1 MPAPALEVRGL
12 VKSFGEPPL
21 EILKSIDLR
30 IDRGEFVAITGRS
43 GSGKSTLLYMMSG
56 LDIPTAGTV
65 LIDNTDI
72 RSLPDYEFDQFRNL
86 RLGFVFQFHYLLPE
100 LTALENVL
108 MPARKTGQHIAK
120 QKKAEELLERFSAAH
135 CRDKVPGQ
143 MSGGEQQ
150 RVAIAR
156 SLIMDPEFLFADE
169 PTGNLDSVNGEE
181 VMKIFDE
188 TNQAGTTILMVTHE
202 PDYAVRAARVIHMKD
217 GALDSDVPGG
227 RRAAVRAT
235 RNGKAR
241 KGR

>member
-1 MPAPALEVRGL
+1 MAAPAVEVRSL
-12 VKSFGEPPL
+12 VKSFGDPPL
-21 EILKSIDLR
+21 EILKSINLVVEP
-30 IDRGEFVAITGRS
+30 GEFLAVTGRS

-56 LDIPTAGTV
+56 LDIPTSGSV
-65 LIDNTDI
+65 LIDGIEI
-72 RSLPDYEFDQFRNL
+72 RSLPDYEFDIFRNQ

-108 MPARKTGQHIAK
+108 MPARKTGQHISRH
-120 QKKAEELLERFSAAH
+120 KKALDLLERFSASH
-135 CRDKVPGQ
+135 CKDKVPGQ

-156 SLIMDPEFLFADE
+156 SLIMDPDFLFADE

-188 TNQAGTTILMVTHE
+188 TNRAGTTILMVTHE
-202 PDYAVRAARVIHMKD
+202 PDYAVRAGRVLHMKD
-217 GALDSDVPGG
+217 GAIDSDVPGG

-235 RNGKAR
+235 RNGAERTR
-241 KGR
+241 K

>member
-1 MPAPALEVRGL
+1 MPAPAVEVRSL
-12 VKSFGEPPL
+12 VKSFGDPPL
-21 EILKSIDLR
+21 EILKSINL
-30 IDRGEFVAITGRS
+30 IVEPGEFLAVTGRS

-56 LDIPTAGTV
+56 LDIPTSGSV
-65 LIDNTDI
+65 LIDGIEI
-72 RSLPDYEFDQFRNL
+72 RSLPDYEFDIFRNQ

-108 MPARKTGQHIAK
+108 MPARKTRQHTSRH
-120 QKKAEELLERFSAAH
+120 KKALDLLERFSASH

-156 SLIMDPEFLFADE
+156 SLIMDPDFLFADE

-188 TNQAGTTILMVTHE
+188 TNREGTTILMVTHE
-202 PDYAVRAARVIHMKD
+202 PDYAVRAGRVIHMKD
-217 GALDSDVPGG
+217 GAIDSDVPGG

-235 RNGKAR
+235 RNGADKKR
-241 KGR
+241 K